1 MVKIKGGEYNGMEKE
16 VMMEDRGK
24 LQHFDPFDDAV
35 ATPLKKARHLVW
47 HF

>member
-1 MVKIKGGEYNGMEKE
+1 MEWRKE

-24 LQHFDPFDDAV
+24 LLHFDPFNDAV
-35 ATPLKKARHLVW
+35 ATPLKKAW